1 MDACAELTLR
11 IIRLVQEHDQ
21 LNRSSVNWHF
31 FPGYRHAPWSAAR
44 DMLAAAPKPLIVAA
58 LVEPGALAMWSVSD
72 LHPPERADCEHAFT
86 NQCAYF
92 DEKLRL
98 FGLGDG
104 DSIAL
109 TTPAGEFTMTVADFR
124 RWMSEYALSV
134 GLSLDKSSIA
144 GTGRIIIRLPGGG
157 RRPLGM
163 EPSGLPS
170 AI

>member
-21 LNRSSVNWHF
+21 IVESSVDWYF
-31 FPGYRHAPWSAAR
+31 FPTNRHAPWSAAR
-44 DMLAAAPKPLIVAA
+44 EILAAIPKPVVVAA
-58 LVEPGALAMWSVSD
+58 LVEPGALAMWSVSE
-72 LHPPERADCEHAFT
+72 LHPPDRADCEHAFA

-98 FGLGDG
+98 FEFGES
-104 DSIAL
+104 DSIVLA
-109 TTPAGEFTMTVADFR
+109 TPAGEFRMTVGDFR
-124 RWMSEYALSV
+124 RWMREYALSI

-144 GTGRIIIRLPGGG
+144 GTARIVVRLPGGG

-163 EPSGLPS
+163 E
-170 AI
+170 A